1 MNIFKKGILKFI
13 LAFLTIIFI
22 DFVLLVAT
30 TNFIRNQQSPI
41 DIIQGVSSNITPS
54 NGTYKVNQTAKKL
67 IKKHNLWVMIL
78 DQKSGNEKFNIKKP
92 KNIKTQFDYA
102 DVIKFSRYYL
112 DDYPIFTQIK
122 KEQKDI
128 YIIAFPKESIIRYG
142 NNFFDLKRIQ
152 IFPILI
158 LVIIFVNCL
167 FCLFL
172 YLYSVT
178 FLNRNIQPIIN
189 AIGKLPVG
197 LNKQVNSVQE
207 LDRLTLAVNSANKKL
222 RKNEEF
228 KENWI
233 SGIAHDI
240 KTPLSVIVANASL
253 AIEKTDNDDLLKN
266 LKPTLIESHYIQNLL
281 NDLNIFARLTNG
293 NLKLNQEITD
303 IIPFFKEIIIQIIN
317 QEIWND
323 FNFEFIPDNKLL
335 GKKMYIEKSLMSRV
349 IHNLIYNSVL
359 HNPSGCNIQIVLN
372 YISRNKFSVIIRDNG
387 IGTST
392 DRLKNINKIEEFNF
406 DISGV
411 RRSGMGL
418 KISNQIVDL
427 HGGSMIIT
435 SEQGEYFQTEIILP
449 IESPTY
455 STQSFHFK

>member
-30 TNFIRNQQSPI
+30 TNFIRSQQSPI

-189 AIGKLPVG
+189 AIGKLPFG

-449 IESPTY
+449 IESPTL
-455 STQSFHFK
+455 

>member
-30 TNFIRNQQSPI
+30 TNFIRSQQSPI

-207 LDRLTLAVNSANKKL
+207 LNRLTLAVNSANKKL

-240 KTPLSVIVANASL
+240 KTPLSVIVANTSL

-266 LKPTLIESHYIQNLL
+266 LKPTLVESHYIQNLL

-449 IESPTY
+449 IESPTL
-455 STQSFHFK
+455 

>member
-13 LAFLTIIFI
+13 LAFLTIILI

-30 TNFIRNQQSPI
+30 TNFIRSQQSPI

-207 LDRLTLAVNSANKKL
+207 LNRLTLAVNSANKKL

-240 KTPLSVIVANASL
+240 KTPLSVIVANTSL

-266 LKPTLIESHYIQNLL
+266 LKPTLVESHYIQNLL
-281 NDLNIFARLTNG
+281 NDLNIFARLTNS

-323 FNFEFIPDNKLL
+323 FNFEFIPDNKL
-335 GKKMYIEKSLMSRV
+335 R
-349 IHNLIYNSVL
+349 
-359 HNPSGCNIQIVLN
+359 
-372 YISRNKFSVIIRDNG
+372 
-387 IGTST
+387 
-392 DRLKNINKIEEFNF
+392 
-406 DISGV
+406 
-411 RRSGMGL
+411 GMGL

-449 IESPTY
+449 IESPTL
-455 STQSFHFK
+455 

>member
-30 TNFIRNQQSPI
+30 TNFIRSQQSPI

-207 LDRLTLAVNSANKKL
+207 LNRLTLAVNSANKKL

-281 NDLNIFARLTNG
+281 NDLNIFARLTNS

-392 DRLKNINKIEEFNF
+392 DILKNINKIEEFNF

-449 IESPTY
+449 IESPTL
-455 STQSFHFK
+455 

>member
-30 TNFIRNQQSPI
+30 TNFIRSQQSPI

-67 IKKHNLWVMIL
+67 IKKNNLWVMIL

-449 IESPTY
+449 IESPTL
-455 STQSFHFK
+455 

>member
-13 LAFLTIIFI
+13 LAFLTIILI

-30 TNFIRNQQSPI
+30 TNFIRSQQSPI

-207 LDRLTLAVNSANKKL
+207 LNRLTLAVNSANKKL

-281 NDLNIFARLTNG
+281 NDLNIFARLTNS

-449 IESPTY
+449 IESPTL
-455 STQSFHFK
+455 

>member
-30 TNFIRNQQSPI
+30 TNFIRSQQSPI

-281 NDLNIFARLTNG
+281 NDLNIFVRLTNG

-449 IESPTY
+449 IESPTL
-455 STQSFHFK
+455 

>member
-13 LAFLTIIFI
+13 LAFLTIILI

-30 TNFIRNQQSPI
+30 TNFIRSQQSPI

-266 LKPTLIESHYIQNLL
+266 LKPTLVESHYIQNLL
-281 NDLNIFARLTNG
+281 NDLNIFARLTNS

-449 IESPTY
+449 IESPTL
-455 STQSFHFK
+455 

>member
-30 TNFIRNQQSPI
+30 TNFIRSQQSPI

-207 LDRLTLAVNSANKKL
+207 LDRLTLAVNAANKKL

-449 IESPTY
+449 IESPTL
-455 STQSFHFK
+455 

>member
-30 TNFIRNQQSPI
+30 TNFIRSQQSPI

-158 LVIIFVNCL
+158 LVIILVNCL

-449 IESPTY
+449 IESPTL
-455 STQSFHFK
+455 

>member
-1 MNIFKKGILKFI
+1 MNIFKKIILKFI
-13 LAFLTIIFI
+13 FIIII
-22 DFVLLVAT
+22 DIVLLITAS
-30 TNFIRNQQSPI
+30 NYIRSQQSASNI
-41 DIIQGVSSNITPS
+41 VDKISNGITFSNGNYVVSSA
-54 NGTYKVNQTAKKL
+54 AKKL
-67 IKKHNLWVMIL
+67 IDKDNLWIMVI
-78 DQKSGNEKFNIKKP
+78 DKNSGKEKFNVNKP
-92 KNIKTQFDYA
+92 KEIASQFNFTDA
-102 DVIKFSRYYL
+102 IRFSRCYL
-112 DDYPIFTQIK
+112 KDYPVFTQLK
-122 KEQKDI
+122 DDNDDI
-128 YIIAFPKESIIRYG
+128 YIIAFPKDSIIQYG
-142 NNFFDLKRIQ
+142 NDYFELNRIQ
-152 IFPILI
+152 IIPIII
-158 LVIIFVNCL
+158 LSIIFANIL
-167 FCLFL
+167 FCLLL
-172 YLYSVT
+172 YCHSLT
-178 FLNRNIQPIIN
+178 FFNRNIKPIIN
-189 AIGKLPVG
+189 AINNLPSG
-197 LNKQVNSVQE
+197 INTQVKSVKE
-207 LDRLTLAVNSANKKL
+207 LDKMTLAVNSANQQL
-222 RKNEEF
+222 RENENF

-240 KTPLSVIVANASL
+240 KTPLSVIIANTSL

-266 LKPTLIESHYIQNLL
+266 LKPTLVESHYIQNLL

-293 NLKLNQEITD
+293 NFKLNQEITD
-303 IIPFFKEIIIQIIN
+303 IIPFFREIIIQIIN
-317 QEIWND
+317 EEIWNN

-406 DISGV
+406 DISGA

-449 IESPTY
+449 IESPTL
-455 STQSFHFK
+455 

>member
-30 TNFIRNQQSPI
+30 TNFIRSQQSPI

-207 LDRLTLAVNSANKKL
+207 LNRLTLAVNSANKKL

-240 KTPLSVIVANASL
+240 KTPLSVIVANTSL

-449 IESPTY
+449 IESPTL
-455 STQSFHFK
+455 

>member
-30 TNFIRNQQSPI
+30 TNFIRSQQSPI

-266 LKPTLIESHYIQNLL
+266 LKPTLVESHYIQNLL

-449 IESPTY
+449 IESPTL
-455 STQSFHFK
+455 

>member
-30 TNFIRNQQSPI
+30 TNFIRSQQSPI

-142 NNFFDLKRIQ
+142 NNYFDLKRIQ

-197 LNKQVNSVQE
+197 LNKQINSVQE

-240 KTPLSVIVANASL
+240 KTPLAVIVSNTSL
-253 AIEKTDNDDLLKN
+253 AIEKTTDENLLKH
-266 LKPTLIESHYIQNLL
+266 LKPTLIESNYIQNLL

-293 NLKLNQEITD
+293 NLKLNLELVEIV
-303 IIPFFKEIIIQIIN
+303 PFFKEIIIQIIN
-317 QEIWND
+317 QEIWD
-323 FNFEFIPDNKLL
+323 EFNFEFTHDSNLL
-335 GKKMYIEKSLMSRV
+335 GKTMYVEKALISRV

-359 HNPSGCNIQIVLN
+359 HNQSGCKI
-372 YISRNKFSVIIRDNG
+372 SVIIGTLTNNNFTIIIRDDG
-387 IGTST
+387 IGVSPEQ
-392 DRLKNINKIEEFNF
+392 LKNISIQNIEEFDF

-418 KISNQIVDL
+418 KISQQIINL
-427 HGGSMIIT
+427 HKGQFVIT
-435 SEQGEYFQTEIILP
+435 SQQGKYFQTTITLP
-449 IESPTY
+449 IQNIATLKE
-455 STQSFHFK
+455 

>member
-13 LAFLTIIFI
+13 LAFLIIILI

-30 TNFIRNQQSPI
+30 TNFIRSQQSPI

-240 KTPLSVIVANASL
+240 KTPLSVIVANTSL

-266 LKPTLIESHYIQNLL
+266 LKPTLVESHYIQNLL
-281 NDLNIFARLTNG
+281 NDLNIFARLTNS

-449 IESPTY
+449 IESPTL
-455 STQSFHFK
+455 

>member
-1 MNIFKKGILKFI
+1 MNIFKKIILKFI
-13 LAFLTIIFI
+13 FIIII
-22 DFVLLVAT
+22 DIVLLITAS
-30 TNFIRNQQSPI
+30 NYIRSQQSASNI
-41 DIIQGVSSNITPS
+41 VDKISNGITFSNGNYVVSSA
-54 NGTYKVNQTAKKL
+54 AKKL
-67 IKKHNLWVMIL
+67 IDKDNLWIMVI
-78 DQKSGNEKFNIKKP
+78 DKNSGKEKFNVNKP
-92 KNIKTQFDYA
+92 KEIASQFNFTDA
-102 DVIKFSRYYL
+102 IRFSRCYL
-112 DDYPIFTQIK
+112 KDYPVFTQLK
-122 KEQKDI
+122 DDNDDI
-128 YIIAFPKESIIRYG
+128 YIIAFPKDSIIQYG
-142 NNFFDLKRIQ
+142 NNYFELNRIQ
-152 IFPILI
+152 IIPIII
-158 LVIIFVNCL
+158 LSIIFANIL
-167 FCLFL
+167 FCLLL
-172 YLYSVT
+172 YCHSLT
-178 FLNRNIQPIIN
+178 FFNRNIKSIIN
-189 AIGKLPVG
+189 AINNLPSG
-197 LNKQVNSVQE
+197 INTQVKSVKE
-207 LDRLTLAVNSANKKL
+207 LDKLTLAVNSANQQL
-222 RKNEEF
+222 RENENF

-240 KTPLSVIVANASL
+240 KTPLSVIMANTSL

-266 LKPTLIESHYIQNLL
+266 LKPTLVESHYIQNLL
-281 NDLNIFARLTNG
+281 NDLNIFARLTNS

-449 IESPTY
+449 IESPTL
-455 STQSFHFK
+455 

>member
-1 MNIFKKGILKFI
+1 MNVFKKGILKFI

-30 TNFIRNQQSPI
+30 TNFIRSQQSPI

-142 NNFFDLKRIQ
+142 NNFFDLKRVQ

-207 LDRLTLAVNSANKKL
+207 LNRLTLAVNSANKKL

-281 NDLNIFARLTNG
+281 NDLNIFARLTNS

-449 IESPTY
+449 IESPTL
-455 STQSFHFK
+455 

>member
-30 TNFIRNQQSPI
+30 TNFIRSQQSPI

-427 HGGSMIIT
+427 HGGRV
-435 SEQGEYFQTEIILP
+435 
-449 IESPTY
+449 
-455 STQSFHFK
+455 